1 MLAGLQRNP
10 LAPPVPGI
18 DFEKFVPG
26 AAPSYED
33 VVNGRDLVKYDKVP
47 VKVKSYSVKVYD
59 MMDEAQRNEYADAM
73 KTIIGGIQT
82 SRYVIFRDE
91 LQVMQIGGESKWYRY
106 LEWAEYELN
115 DPILNRKRLDG
126 TEPARH
132 GGDELVVSAGGAFQE
147 IR

>member
-10 LAPPVPGI
+10 MAPPIPGI

-26 AAPSYED
+26 AAPSYDD

-47 VKVKSYSVKVYD
+47 VKVKAYTVRVYD
-59 MMDEAQRNEYADAM
+59 MMDEAARNEYAGTM
-73 KTIIGGIQT
+73 KEIIGGIQT

-91 LQVMQIGGESKWYRY
+91 LQVMQVGGESKWYRY

-115 DPILNRKRLDG
+115 DPVLNRKRLV
-126 TEPARH
+126 EPPQA
-132 GGDELVVSAGGAFQE
+132 GSNDELVVSSGGSFQE
-147 IR
+147 IS

>member
-33 VVNGRDLVKYDKVP
+33 IVNGRDLVKYDKVP
-47 VKVKSYSVKVYD
+47 VKVKDYSVKVYD
-59 MMDEAQRNEYADAM
+59 MMEESDRNEYSDTM
-73 KTIIGGIQT
+73 KKLIGGIQT
-82 SRYVIFRDE
+82 SKYVIFRDD
-91 LQVMQIGGESKWYRY
+91 LQVMQVGGESKWYRY

-115 DPILNRKRLDG
+115 DPILNRKRLK
-126 TEPARH
+126 EPSS
-132 GGDELVVSAGGAFQE
+132 GSPGDELVVTAGGSFQE